1 MSEKTYR
8 VGFIIDGFNLYHS
21 LDEVYR
27 KDKDKNSTKWLDLQ
41 SLCQSY
47 VQAIGQE
54 LGVRVV
60 LERVDYFS
68 ALATHL
74 TAKHP
79 EKVIKHKDYIRCL
92 EKTGVQVSLGRFKK
106 KSIKYS
112 NHKCRICIFTHEE
125 KETDVG
131 LAVSAFELF
140 HKDEVDVLAIISGD
154 SDLVP
159 AVQAVKRN
167 FADKKVVAIFP
178 SGRKSD
184 DLEKNVDASL
194 RISSKA
200 YAKHQL
206 PNPFQLDNL
215 QIAKPETW

>member
-1 MSEKTYR
+1 MSEKIYR

-27 KDKDKNSTKWLDLQ
+27 KDKEKHSTKWLNLQ

-47 VQAIGQE
+47 IQAIGQE
-54 LGVRVV
+54 LGERVA

-92 EKTGVQVSLGRFKK
+92 EKTEVRVNLGRFKK
-106 KSIKYS
+106 KEIKYR
-112 NHKCRICIFTHEE
+112 NHKCRVSIFTHEE
-125 KETDVG
+125 KETDVA

-140 HKDEVDVLAIISGD
+140 HNDTIDVLAVVSGD

-167 FADKKVVAIFP
+167 FPDKKVVAVFP

-184 DLEKNVDASL
+184 DLEKNVDASI